1 MTIPFQRILFPVDFS
16 PQSQAIAPFVK
27 AMARCFD
34 SEVVALHVI
43 DRPPTWRE
51 SREPATGSLPAMEGK
66 SELEASVALDRF
78 AAHELPGARVVREI
92 RGGDAT
98 QQIVE
103 CAHQDHID
111 LIMLPT
117 HGYGPFRELLLGSV
131 TAKVLHD
138 VHCPV
143 WTGIHAEKMMSHSP
157 DRWKRVL
164 CALETDDGAQHVL
177 EWASGFA
184 HDQHLELQLV
194 HAVAGTDSMWT
205 LAQDPS
211 MYDFLFHASEE
222 RLAKLQAAAGTSFE
236 IRLLGGSV
244 GGAVHKA
251 ALEYDADLIVIGR
264 GAIQTALGWLRN
276 RAYSIIR
283 EAPCPVISI

>member
-1 MTIPFQRILFPVDFS
+1 MTIPFKHILFPVDFS
-16 PQSQAIAPFVK
+16 PQSLAIAPFVK

-34 SEVVALHVI
+34 AEVVVLHVI
-43 DRPPTWRE
+43 ERPPTWRE
-51 SREPATGSLPAMEGK
+51 SREPATGSSPAMGGRF
-66 SELEASVALDRF
+66 ELEASVALDRF
-78 AAHELPGARVVREI
+78 TVHELPGARVVREI

-98 QQIVE
+98 RQIVE
-103 CAHQDHID
+103 CAHQRHID
-111 LIMLPT
+111 LIMIPT

-143 WTGIHAEKMMSHSP
+143 WTGVHAEKMMSHSP

-164 CALETDDGAQHVL
+164 CALETDESAQQVL
-177 EWASGFA
+177 QWASEFA
-184 HDQHLELQLV
+184 REQHLELQLV
-194 HAVAGTDSMWT
+194 HAVAGTDSMFT
-205 LAQDPS
+205 LISDPG
-211 MYDFLFHASEE
+211 MYEFLSHASEE
-222 RLAKLQAAAGTSFE
+222 RLAKLQSAAGTNFE

-244 GGAVHKA
+244 GAAVHKA

-264 GAIQTALGWLRN
+264 GAIQKTFGWLRN